1 MLKFF
6 IILISVNLMFISKT
20 FGGVHSNLLKFN
32 AWLNVNG
39 HEQYLD
45 KTSGPVDVFLDR
57 SLCSPKDRWNCV
69 DADGNLIP
77 TKDRKSINI
86 YPNNL
91 NIKIMNKGGGSEI
104 HYKDNPNF
112 GTLLFYVYHYLE
124 DIKGFDRYLAQPSK
138 NPIKF
143 NSNLIN
149 DKFVK
154 KQLQTKAIVSYLYFE
169 KDKIVHI

>member
-77 TKDRKSINI
+77 TKDRKSI
-86 YPNNL
+86 
-91 NIKIMNKGGGSEI
+91 KII
-104 HYKDNPNF
+104 
-112 GTLLFYVYHYLE
+112 LILE
-124 DIKGFDRYLAQPSK
+124 
-138 NPIKF
+138 
-143 NSNLIN
+143 
-149 DKFVK
+149 
-154 KQLQTKAIVSYLYFE
+154 LYFSMF
-169 KDKIVHI
+169 III